1 MFEAILGH
9 RMRGEPMG
17 EIAQRVVL
25 VDDDRQVTMSLCP
38 VCGQPIQAG
47 KQHECEPVVLACII
61 DSLRSRYD
69 SLEWDL
75 AAALNERDEAHAL
88 REVAAKNWH
97 RVTKERSEARQW
109 ARKLYA
115 ENSKLRRQL
124 DKAEKDLR
132 FNDAV
137 AEVRAVSDA
146 DARDEAI
153 KQARNDALDEAAQA
167 CISSEWIQIT
177 NGQVVT
183 SEIIIDCARRIAN
196 LKDNSC
202 KLTKRIS
209 NA

>member
-75 AAALNERDEAHAL
+75 AAALNERDEA
-88 REVAAKNWH
+88 R
-97 RVTKERSEARQW
+97 RW
-109 ARKLYA
+109 ARKLWR
-115 ENSKLRRQL
+115 EN
-124 DKAEKDLR
+124 ADLL
-132 FNDAV
+132 NWLAGG
-137 AEVRAVSDA
+137 
-146 DARDEAI
+146 
-153 KQARNDALDEAAQA
+153 L
-167 CISSEWIQIT
+167 
-177 NGQVVT
+177 
-183 SEIIIDCARRIAN
+183 
-196 LKDNSC
+196 
-202 KLTKRIS
+202 
-209 NA
+209 

>member
-1 MFEAILGH
+1 
-9 RMRGEPMG
+9 
-17 EIAQRVVL
+17 
-25 VDDDRQVTMSLCP
+25 
-38 VCGQPIQAG
+38 
-47 KQHECEPVVLACII
+47 
-61 DSLRSRYD
+61 LRSRYD

-75 AAALNERDEAHAL
+75 AAALNERDEA
-88 REVAAKNWH
+88 
-97 RVTKERSEARQW
+97 RQW
-109 ARKLYA
+109 ARKLYD
-115 ENSKLRRQL
+115 ENADLRRQL

-167 CISSEWIQIT
+167 CISSGWIQIT

-196 LKDNSC
+196 LKDNS
-202 KLTKRIS
+202 
-209 NA
+209 

>member
-1 MFEAILGH
+1 
-9 RMRGEPMG
+9 MG

-75 AAALNERDEAHAL
+75 AAALNERDEA
-88 REVAAKNWH
+88 
-97 RVTKERSEARQW
+97 RQW
-109 ARKLYA
+109 ARKLYD
-115 ENSKLRRQL
+115 ENADLRRQL

-153 KQARNDALDEAAQA
+153 KQARNDVLYGAINKA
-167 CISSEWIQIT
+167 WIT
-177 NGQVVT
+177 LCGMGLGWEVRKGVT
-183 SEIIIDCARRIAN
+183 DAIKTLR
-196 LKDNSC
+196 DNS
-202 KLTKRIS
+202 
-209 NA
+209 